1 MEQIL
6 AHLVGDYLL
15 QTSHMA
21 RHKIQSWTIALLH
34 ATFYTLP
41 FLLITRSPAALAV
54 ILGTHAL
61 IDRYRLAWYVSMARN
76 MAGDPFRWRR
86 YRTAT
91 GYTDSTPVWMATWL
105 EIVIDN
111 TMHLLINYFAIL
123 HL

>member
-34 ATFYTLP
+34 AAFYTLP
-41 FLLITRSPAALAV
+41 FVLITRSSTALSV

-61 IDRYRLAWYVSMARN
+61 IDRYRLARVVSMARN
-76 MAGDPFRWRR
+76 MAGDPLHWRH
-86 YRTAT
+86 YRTTT
-91 GYTDSTPVWMATWL
+91 GFTDYTPVWMATWL